1 MNTYDPLYHANCKGQ
16 PLPSTYWATQVKQS
30 VVIRNPEEST
40 KYDTIVIGGG
50 FTGLLTAY
58 YLATLY
64 DQRVCVLEA
73 NQVGFGASARNA
85 GFALPTTGRLS
96 PLSMVKQWGE
106 DIASQVYQEYQ
117 SGVSR
122 IKELIRTHNIDCD
135 QQEYGYLKIAH
146 SKQAMMSL
154 FDSFQY
160 AKKVFSDEHLS
171 FIDVE
176 ELRANY
182 INMPNTYG
190 AIRNQHG
197 FGLNPLKLLY
207 TYKRMA
213 QQAGVDIFEQSLAE
227 RIGKVGTDHIVDVNS
242 IQLKAKNLL
251 ITANAYNN
259 RDFHSTISKKYLPI
273 LSSILV
279 TRPLSKDELASTG
292 LRTNQVM
299 MDTRT
304 LKYYYRLLPDNRL
317 LFGGRG
323 AVYGKDQD
331 KIKYQRHLT
340 HAMHS
345 GFPALKSL
353 TADHYWHGY
362 IAATLDDH
370 PHIYFKDNI
379 GYAIGYCGAGV
390 AFSAQASL
398 RLAQMASSNKT
409 PSLPI
414 YRKPAPSMPFARF
427 SRLGQLAYYHYA
439 QLKDSLF

>member
-1 MNTYDPLYHANCKGQ
+1 MNTYDPLYYANCQGQ
-16 PLPSTYWATQVKQS
+16 PLPSTYWATQLTQNETIRKPEASKQ
-30 VVIRNPEEST
+30 
-40 KYDTIVIGGG
+40 YDSIVIGGG

-64 DQRVCVLEA
+64 SQRVCVVEA

-85 GFALPTTGRLS
+85 GFALPTSGRLS
-96 PLSMVKQWGE
+96 PLNMVKQWGE
-106 DIASQVYQEYQ
+106 NIALQVYQEYQ
-117 SGVSR
+117 SGVSG

-135 QQEYGYLKIAH
+135 QQESGYLKIAH
-146 SKQAMMSL
+146 SHKAMTSL
-154 FDSFQY
+154 YDSFLF
-160 AKKVFSDEHLS
+160 AKKIFSDEHLS

-182 INMPNTYG
+182 INMPNIYG

-197 FGLNPLKLLY
+197 FGLNPLKLLFA
-207 TYKRMA
+207 YKRMA
-213 QQAGVDIFEQSLAE
+213 EQAGVDVFEQSLAE
-227 RIGKVGTDHIVDVNS
+227 RVSKIGDNHIVDVNN
-242 IQLKAKNLL
+242 IQLRSKNLL

-259 RDFHSTISKKYLPI
+259 KYFHPTLDKKYLPI

-279 TRPLSKDELASTG
+279 TRPLSNDELLASG
-292 LRTNQVM
+292 LHTNQVM

-331 KIKYQRHLT
+331 KVKYQSHLT
-340 HAMHS
+340 RAMHN

-353 TADHYWHGY
+353 NADYYWHGY
-362 IAATLDDH
+362 IAAALDDH
-370 PHIYFKDNI
+370 PHICFEDNV

-390 AFSAQASL
+390 AFSSQAAL
-398 RLAQMASSNKT
+398 RLAQMTVSDDT
-409 PSLPI
+409 PALPI
-414 YRKPAPSMPFARF
+414 FRKPAPAMPFARF
-427 SRLGQLAYYHYA
+427 SRLGQHAYYHYA
-439 QLKDSLF
+439 QLKDRLL